1 MCVGSASTSLHIGNA
16 IRAAVKR
23 SFAGLY
29 ARAFCHATEDLEK
42 VNRALRNTIGD
53 AEIQTSRT
61 EGHHGNPI
69 TIVEANV
76 ESIEEISRFFE
87 KLAVDDLRFVL
98 DTLSTRMDEGCN
110 LFLKIDKQA
119 AYKESIRMRCNDDVI
134 SIRIKVIAFPAKR
147 EVAQGTTR
155 TFVESIVLKKGS

>member
-1 MCVGSASTSLHIGNA
+1 MKQPFS
-16 IRAAVKR
+16 
-23 SFAGLY
+23 GLY

-42 VNRALRNTIGD
+42 VKRALLNTIGD

-69 TIVEANV
+69 TIVESSV

-87 KLAVDDLRFVL
+87 KLATDDLRFVL

-119 AYKESIRMRCNDDVI
+119 AYEERIRMGRNNDVI

-147 EVAQGTTR
+147 EIAQGTTR
-155 TFVESIVLKKGS
+155 TFVESIVLNKGS

>member
-1 MCVGSASTSLHIGNA
+1 M
-16 IRAAVKR
+16 KQP
-23 SFAGLY
+23 FAGLY

-42 VNRALRNTIGD
+42 VKRALRNTIGD
-53 AEIQTSRT
+53 AEIHIART

-69 TIVEANV
+69 TIVEASV

-87 KLAVDDLRFVL
+87 TLAVDDLRFVL
-98 DTLSTRMDEGCN
+98 DTLSTRIDEGCN

-119 AYKESIRMRCNDDVI
+119 AYEERIRLGHNDDVI
-134 SIRIKVIAFPAKR
+134 SVRIKVIAFPAKC

-155 TFVESIVLKKGS
+155 TFIESIVLKKGS

>member
-23 SFAGLY
+23 PFAGLY

-42 VNRALRNTIGD
+42 VKQALLNTIGD

-69 TIVEANV
+69 TIVESSV

-87 KLAVDDLRFVL
+87 KLAADDLRFVL
-98 DTLSTRMDEGCN
+98 DTLPTRMDEGCN

-119 AYKESIRMRCNDDVI
+119 AYEERIRMGRNNDVI

-147 EVAQGTTR
+147 EIAQGTTR

>member
-1 MCVGSASTSLHIGNA
+1 
-16 IRAAVKR
+16 VKQP
-23 SFAGLY
+23 FAGLY

-42 VNRALRNTIGD
+42 VERALSNVIGD
-53 AEIQTSRT
+53 AEIQIERT

-69 TIVEANV
+69 TIVESSV

-87 KLAVDDLRFVL
+87 RLEVDDLRFVL

-119 AYKESIRMRCNDDVI
+119 AYQEHIRMGRNDDVV
-134 SIRIKVIAFPAKR
+134 SIRIKVIAFPAKS

-155 TFVESIVLKKGS
+155 TFIDSIVLKKGS

>member
-16 IRAAVKR
+16 IRAAVKQP
-23 SFAGLY
+23 FAGLY
-29 ARAFCHATEDLEK
+29 ARAFGHATEDLEK
-42 VNRALRNTIGD
+42 VKRALRNTIGD
-53 AEIQTSRT
+53 AEIQTART

-69 TIVEANV
+69 TIVEASV
-76 ESIEEISRFFE
+76 ERIEEISRFFE
-87 KLAVDDLRFVL
+87 KLAVDDLRLVL

-119 AYKESIRMRCNDDVI
+119 AYEERIRMGRNDDVI

-155 TFVESIVLKKGS
+155 AFVESIVLKKGS

>member
-1 MCVGSASTSLHIGNA
+1 
-16 IRAAVKR
+16 VKR

-42 VNRALRNTIGD
+42 VKLALRNTIGD
-53 AEIQTSRT
+53 AEIHTART

-69 TIVEANV
+69 TIVESSL
-76 ESIEEISRFFE
+76 ESAEEISRFFE
-87 KLAVDDLRFVL
+87 KLTIDDLRFVL
-98 DTLSTRMDEGCN
+98 DTLPTRVDDGCN

-119 AYKESIRMRCNDDVI
+119 AYEEHIRMGHNDDVI
-134 SIRIKVIAFPAKR
+134 SIRIKVVAFPAKC

-155 TFVESIVLKKGS
+155 TYIESIVLKRS

>member
-1 MCVGSASTSLHIGNA
+1 MCVGCASTSLHIGNA
-16 IRAAVKR
+16 IRAAVKQP
-23 SFAGLY
+23 FAGLY

-42 VNRALRNTIGD
+42 VKRALRNTIGD
-53 AEIQTSRT
+53 AVIHIART

-69 TIVEANV
+69 TIVESSV
-76 ESIEEISRFFE
+76 ESIEEIARFFE
-87 KLAVDDLRFVL
+87 RLAVDDLRL
-98 DTLSTRMDEGCN
+98 IQDTLSTRMDEGCN

-119 AYKESIRMRCNDDVI
+119 AYEECIRMGRNDDVI

-147 EVAQGTTR
+147 EVAQDTTR